1 MTPTV
6 RSSRAA
12 PEPSDTIVPSRPL
25 ELVDP
30 DEWRRR
36 RRTRIVVGVVA
47 VVLIVSPFVI
57 VVMNV
62 QMAQRQIHLQHL
74 QTQLDAEQQK
84 YESLRAQV
92 LADSSPAGIAHAA
105 AAEGLVQAPGIT
117 VVSVPRADTPAAS
130 NDDGA
135 LAASDDAMRN
145 KLADAP

>member
-1 MTPTV
+1 VTPTV

-12 PEPSDTIVPSRPL
+12 TEPSDTITPSRPL

-36 RRTRIVVGVVA
+36 RHTRIVIGIVA
-47 VVLIVSPFVI
+47 VVLLASPFVI

-74 QTQLDAEQQK
+74 QTQLDAQQQL
-84 YESLRAQV
+84 YESLRAEV
-92 LADSSPAGIAHAA
+92 LASSSPAGIAHAA
-105 AAEGLVQAPGIT
+105 AAQGLVQAPGIT
-117 VVSVPRADTPAAS
+117 VVSVPRSDTPAPG
-130 NDDGA
+130 NDNGA
-135 LAASDDAMRN
+135 LAASDDFARN

>member
-12 PEPSDTIVPSRPL
+12 TEPSDTITPSRPL

-36 RRTRIVVGVVA
+36 RRTRIGIGIFV
-47 VVLIVSPFVI
+47 VVLLVSPFVI

-62 QMAQRQIHLQHL
+62 QMAQRQIHLQRL
-74 QTQLDAEQQK
+74 QTQLDTQQQL

-92 LADSSPAGIAHAA
+92 LGASSPAGIARAA
-105 AAEGLVQAPGIT
+105 AKQGLVPASGIT
-117 VVSVPRADTPAAS
+117 VVSVPRADSPAS
-130 NDDGA
+130 GNEDGA
-135 LAASDDAMRN
+135 LAASDDFTRN